1 MNDLTKSEDFIH
13 NSEVTAFK
21 WSKMQ
26 MQVALIYLM
35 SLYNAL
41 NHKTLRWTK
50 TKFEEYRNSI
60 YLKIDNVP
68 SRKKG

>member
-26 MQVALIYLM
+26 IQVALIYLM

-41 NHKTLRWTK
+41 NHKTLRSTK
-50 TKFEEYRNSI
+50 TKFEEW
-60 YLKIDNVP
+60 
-68 SRKKG
+68 